1 VIDPKART
9 LTLDVPAEE
18 IAARMAQ
25 WRAPDLAARIRPGS
39 VHDKYVRL
47 VKSAHY
53 GCVV

>member
-1 VIDPKART
+1 M
-9 LTLDVPAEE
+9 AE
-18 IAARMAQ
+18 
-25 WRAPDLAARIRPGS
+25 WRAPDLAQRIRPGS